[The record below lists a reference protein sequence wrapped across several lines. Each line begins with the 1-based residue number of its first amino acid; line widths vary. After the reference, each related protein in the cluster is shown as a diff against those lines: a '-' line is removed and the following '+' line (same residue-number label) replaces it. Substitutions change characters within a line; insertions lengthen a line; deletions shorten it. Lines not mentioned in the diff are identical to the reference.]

1 MNPFTGQFFSAE
13 SMQLIALETVKIVV
27 VTALAVFLARPA
39 GWKRNLWHAGA
50 FTLLLLCAVEY
61 LGLGQWL
68 SDRVQREA
76 WPFIP
81 PDGPVPTAGDGSV
94 TTAWLP
100 WLCAIWSGGSLL
112 FAGRLLWAR
121 RRLRR
126 LVHRARPCL
135 NQSLLATT
143 DRLRRQLDIDSPVL
157 VLVSDEITVPLA
169 TGVWQ
174 RAVMLPADYEARF
187 AADEQESIISH
198 ELGHHRAGDP
208 FWSLLMNVL
217 LAALWWNPLVWWLHR
232 QATRHAELAA
242 DEASALL
249 PRGPELLAASLVKM
263 GRRLSNVSGVSG
275 ATGLGRPSEL
285 AARVRR
291 MLQLEVAELPPPS
304 LAATFTVK
312 VVGPLVLTFFAVIC
326 FR

>member
-50 FTLLLLCAVEY
+50 FTLLLLCVVEY
-61 LGLGQWL
+61 SGVGRQI
-68 SDRVQREA
+68 SDRVRQDA
-76 WPFIP
+76 WMFTA
-81 PDGPVPTAGDGSV
+81 PDGPAPPPAASSGR
-94 TTAWLP
+94 TAWLP
-100 WLCAIWSGGSLL
+100 WLSAVWFGGSLL
-112 FAGRLLWAR
+112 FAGRLLFAR
-121 RRLRR
+121 RLLRR
-126 LVHRARPCL
+126 IVQRAQPCL
-135 NQSLLATT
+135 NPSLLAAT
-143 DRLRRQLDIDSPVL
+143 DRLRRRLDIDSPVL
-157 VLVSDEITVPLA
+157 LLVSGDIAVPIA

-174 RAVMLPADYEARF
+174 RAVLIPKDFETRF
-187 AADEQESIISH
+187 AAGEQESIISH

-208 FWSLLMNVL
+208 FWSVLMNVL

-263 GRRLSNVSGVSG
+263 GRHLSNVTGTAG
-275 ATGLGRPSEL
+275 ATGFGRSSEL

-291 MLQLEVAELPPPS
+291 MLKLDGVQLPPPS
-304 LAATFTVK
+304 LLATLTVK
-312 VVGPLVLTFFAVIC
+312 VACPLALTFFAVIC